1 MCVCVCV
8 WGGGGRGGKVEGA
21 CEGEC
26 VRGVNDLHVC
36 PCAHTHTHCTH
47 THCTHTHCT
56 HTHTL
61 THSQLIN
68 EQTTLFLYLLLQGN
82 SSVAS
87 FILSRSDIDLL
98 VSPPPPPPPPSP
110 LTTSSSLT
118 LSLSPLLTSPF
129 SFPLSLLPPLTLLV
143 YRFTST
149 AGVATAKAA
158 TRLWQ
163 REFTPCVHVAHHLVN
178 LQPG

>member
-1 MCVCVCV
+1 MIY
-8 WGGGGRGGKVEGA
+8 
-21 CEGEC
+21 
-26 VRGVNDLHVC
+26 
-36 PCAHTHTHCTH
+36 AHAH
-47 THCTHTHCT
+47 T

-98 VSPPPPPPPPSP
+98 VSPHPSPPSP

-118 LSLSPLLTSPF
+118 PSLSPLLTSPF

-143 YRFTST
+143 YWFTST
-149 AGVATAKAA
+149 AGVATTKAA